1 MLQRIHGPIV
11 PDPERLGS
19 IEPLLNVVVF
29 CALRVPLP
37 RHWIE

>member
-19 IEPLLNVVVF
+19 IEPLLE
-29 CALRVPLP
+29 CCGILRAARAPA
-37 RHWIE
+37 